1 MAMLTM
7 HDLNAPY
14 AYVVSDD
21 AVADVRRLL
30 LVVPNHSV
38 SQSAWSMRLRT
49 RSLLELEG
57 LGREVW
63 KGIDPQQYI
72 EGLRDEW
79 NNR

>member
-1 MAMLTM
+1 MALLTM
-7 HDLNAPY
+7 HELNAPY
-14 AYVVSDD
+14 PYVVSDE

-30 LVVPNHSV
+30 LIVPNHSV
-38 SQSAWSMRLRT
+38 SQDAWDVRPRE

-57 LGREVW
+57 LGREIW
-63 KGIDPQQYI
+63 KGIDPELYI